1 MASQLE
7 FVPIDIDMAD
17 DPKVSYLMDTVGAGD
32 AAARFAAYG
41 RLVLVMQR
49 VYHDGFY
56 LSYGKFER
64 IKLAKDAGMSADEL
78 DGFIESCIDAELFD
92 AGMFREHGVLT
103 SRGIQAR
110 YFRARKTKA
119 VADEDAP
126 FVLGSAAP
134 ERVREDEPRDSPK
147 SSENRREVP
156 KSSENRRKAPKN
168 AEPSEEKRRRSKEKS
183 SEGKT
188 RGAAARAAS
197 SSSGDSGG
205 FASAAAGAFPL
216 ACLSAVS
223 DPAGGYFDSAGAVH
237 DTPWGAIEATYA
249 DRTGGG
255 NVRTFAMQVASLCPK
270 GCDCSLERVEGCA
283 RLIMRSLERFDP
295 AKGASPF
302 PLAKK
307 IIQDERGAA

>member
-92 AGMFREHGVLT
+92 AEMFREHRVLT

-134 ERVREDEPRDSPK
+134 EHVREDEPRDS
-147 SSENRREVP
+147 P

-205 FASAAAGAFPL
+205 FASVAAGAFPL

-255 NVRTFAMQVASLCPK
+255 NVRTFAMQVASLCPE

>member
-92 AGMFREHGVLT
+92 EGMFREHGVLT

-134 ERVREDEPRDSPK
+134 ERVREDELRDSPK

-156 KSSENRRKAPKN
+156 KSSEIRRKAPKN

-205 FASAAAGAFPL
+205 FASVAAGAFPL

-237 DTPWGAIEATYA
+237 DTPWGAIEATYT

>member
-17 DPKVSYLMDTVGAGD
+17 DPKVSYLMDTAGAGD

-92 AGMFREHGVLT
+92 AEMFREHRVLT

-147 SSENRREVP
+147 SSEKCRAFRRE
-156 KSSENRRKAPKN
+156 
-168 AEPSEEKRRRSKEKS
+168 EK
-183 SEGKT
+183 
-188 RGAAARAAS
+188 
-197 SSSGDSGG
+197 
-205 FASAAAGAFPL
+205 
-216 ACLSAVS
+216 
-223 DPAGGYFDSAGAVH
+223 
-237 DTPWGAIEATYA
+237 
-249 DRTGGG
+249 
-255 NVRTFAMQVASLCPK
+255 
-270 GCDCSLERVEGCA
+270 
-283 RLIMRSLERFDP
+283 
-295 AKGASPF
+295 
-302 PLAKK
+302 KK
-307 IIQDERGAA
+307 

>member
-49 VYHDGFY
+49 IYHDGFY

-92 AGMFREHGVLT
+92 EGMFRERGVLT

-134 ERVREDEPRDSPK
+134 ERVREDEPRESPK

-205 FASAAAGAFPL
+205 FASVAAGAFPL

-223 DPAGGYFDSAGAVH
+223 DPSGGYFDSAGAVH